1 MGFTTPRL
9 PDFDL
14 DEWRR
19 RPHHRR
25 LEPLVK
31 DWGLNGFGTPE
42 AIYLLYLVKIVIFVG
57 AALLLID
64 ATSDVGGLGNIGNW
78 WADPI
83 VYQKFVVWT
92 LLWEILGLGCGSMP
106 LTFRFLPP
114 IGGVLYWLQPETMRL
129 PPWPDRVPFSRGTRR
144 TGLDVAL
151 YSIVLLAAVVLLF
164 SGSAHGT
171 PVGTVPS
178 WPIWILLGSLALL
191 GLRDKTAFLAAR
203 PEHYAVMLIVFLF
216 PPTNL
221 IFALKLCMLAMW
233 WGAATSK
240 LNRHFP
246 YVVSVMISNTPWQRS
261 KRIKRML
268 WRHYPDDMRPSRISE
283 LLAHGGTVVE
293 FSVPLVLI
301 LSRGGWL
308 TTAAVTIMVLFH
320 VHITST
326 FPLGVPLEWNVF
338 FIYSTIV
345 VFGHYAGVG
354 QSSLTS
360 LGLAVLL
367 VLLLAGLPILGN
379 LRPDLVS
386 FLPSMRYYAGNWA
399 TSVWLFRRDGT
410 EERFDSHLVKP
421 APIVS
426 KQLTRLYDAPTAE
439 LLLYKGLA
447 FRAMHSHGRGLNGL
461 LSRAVDDLSEYTP
474 REGELVAGV
483 ALGWNFGEGHL
494 HNARLLDAV
503 QFECDFTPGQLRVIT
518 LESQPFNR
526 PTQRYQILDA
536 ATGLVE
542 EGTVRVSDLLDR
554 QPWESAD
561 DVPLPVEISFPP
573 NRVEPGPSPAVAPPV
588 PAAPAAAPAADAE
601 PVVAFGPRSRPRPR
615 PAPAAVVAMGRTPA
629 PESAAAPPSPA
640 AVPAPPPA
648 AVPTPP
654 PAAVPAPPPAA
665 VPSPPPAA
673 SPPSRATPP
682 PPPAAAP
689 PHRPP
694 VRVTARPPRT
704 PAARISPPPPAA
716 RPPVAPPPPPAPEP
730 RPSPWPQRNAKI
742 AKSA

>member
-14 DEWRR
+14 DEWRG

-42 AIYLLYLVKIVIFVG
+42 AIYLVYLVKLGIFVG
-57 AALLLID
+57 GALLLID
-64 ATSDVGGLGNIGNW
+64 ATSDVGGLGNVGNW
-78 WADPI
+78 WAEPI

-129 PPWPDRVPFSRGTRR
+129 PPWPDRVPLTRGTRR
-144 TGLDVAL
+144 TGADVTL
-151 YSIVLLAAVVLLF
+151 YSIVVIAAAVLLF
-164 SGSAHGT
+164 TGSAKGS

-178 WPIWILLGSLALL
+178 WPIWVLLVALVLL
-191 GLRDKTAFLAAR
+191 GLRDKTPFLAAR
-203 PEHYAVMLIVFLF
+203 PEHYAVMLVVFLF
-216 PPTNL
+216 PPGNL
-221 IFALKLCMLAMW
+221 IFALKLCIVAMW

-261 KRIKRML
+261 KRVKRLL
-268 WRHYPDDMRPSRISE
+268 WRNYPVDMRPSRVSE
-283 LLAHGGTVVE
+283 LLAHAGTVVE
-293 FSVPLVLI
+293 FTVPLVLI

-326 FPLGVPLEWNVF
+326 FPLGVPLEWNLF
-338 FIYSTIV
+338 FIYSILV
-345 VFGHYAGVG
+345 LFGHYAGVG
-354 QSSLTS
+354 ESSLTS
-360 LGLAVLL
+360 TALAVLL
-367 VLLLAGLPILGN
+367 VLLLAGFPVVGN

-386 FLPSMRYYAGNWA
+386 FLPAMRYYAGNWA
-399 TSVWLFRRDGT
+399 TSVWLFRNDGV
-410 EERFDSHLVKP
+410 EDRFDSHLVKP

-426 KQLTRLYDAPTAE
+426 KQLARLYDEQTAE

-447 FRAMHSHGRGLNGL
+447 FRSMHSHGRALNGL
-461 LSRAVDDLSEYTP
+461 LARAVDDLGAYTP

-503 QFECDFTPGQLRVIT
+503 QFECDFTPGQLRVVAV
-518 LESQPFNR
+518 ESQPFGR

-542 EGTVRVSDLLDR
+542 EGTVRVADLLER
-554 QPWESAD
+554 QPWASGY
-561 DVPLPVEISFPP
+561 DVPLPVEVSF
-573 NRVEPGPSPAVAPPV
+573 
-588 PAAPAAAPAADAE
+588 PAAAPTVSPALVPTLAPSGPPALVPSDAPTLAPNGAGDAARSE
-601 PVVAFGPRSRPRPR
+601 PAPESAPPKAAAAPGGSAGIEPRSRPRPR
-615 PAPAAVVAMGRTPA
+615 PLPAMNGI
-629 PESAAAPPSPA
+629 AARSSPA
-640 AVPAPPPA
+640 AAQ
-648 AVPTPP
+648 
-654 PAAVPAPPPAA
+654 
-665 VPSPPPAA
+665 
-673 SPPSRATPP
+673 
-682 PPPAAAP
+682 PAAAKP
-689 PHRPP
+689 AAAEPA
-694 VRVTARPPRT
+694 TAKPAAAGPAGMGPTGPTTVPT
-704 PAARISPPPPAA
+704 PAARVAAAMPAHGASAPPPRVPAA
-716 RPPVAPPPPPAPEP
+716 RPVAPALPPEP
-730 RPSPWPQRNAKI
+730 RPSPWPQRKVKI

>member
-14 DEWRR
+14 DEWRA

-42 AIYLLYLVKIVIFVG
+42 AIYLVYLIKLVVFVG
-57 AALLLID
+57 GALLVID
-64 ATSDVGGLGNIGNW
+64 ATSDVGGLGHIGDW

-129 PPWPDRVPFSRGTRR
+129 PPWPDRVPLTRGTRR
-144 TGLDVAL
+144 TGADVSL
-151 YSIVLLAAVVLLF
+151 YSIVVIAAVVLLF
-164 SGSAHGT
+164 TGSAAGS

-178 WPIWILLGSLALL
+178 WPIWVLLVALVLL
-191 GLRDKTAFLAAR
+191 GLRDKTPFLAAR
-203 PEHYAVMLIVFLF
+203 PEHYAVMLVVFLF
-216 PPTNL
+216 PPNNL

-261 KRIKRML
+261 KRIKRLL
-268 WRHYPDDMRPSRISE
+268 WRKYPDDMRPSRISE
-283 LLAHGGTVVE
+283 LIAHGGTVVE
-293 FSVPLVLI
+293 FTVPLILI

-326 FPLGVPLEWNVF
+326 FPLGVPLEWNIF
-338 FIYSTIV
+338 FIYSILV
-345 VFGHYAGVG
+345 LFGHYAGVG

-360 LGLAVLL
+360 TALAVLL
-367 VLLLAGLPILGN
+367 VLLLAGFPILGN

-399 TSVWLFRRDGT
+399 TSVWLFRNDGS

-421 APIVS
+421 AAVVS
-426 KQLTRLYDAPTAE
+426 KQLARLYDEQTAE

-447 FRAMHSHGRGLNGL
+447 FRSMHSHGRALNGL
-461 LSRAVDDLSEYTP
+461 LARAVDELDAYTP

-503 QFECDFTPGQLRVIT
+503 QFECDFTPGQLRVIAV
-518 LESQPFNR
+518 ESQPFGR

-536 ATGLVE
+536 ATGLLE
-542 EGTVRVSDLLDR
+542 EGTVRVADLLDR
-554 QPWESAD
+554 QPWESGN
-561 DVPLPVEISFPP
+561 DVPLRVDVTFPATTTSAP
-573 NRVEPGPSPAVAPPV
+573 APARWAEPSPDVGEPEAETATTT
-588 PAAPAAAPAADAE
+588 PASA
-601 PVVAFGPRSRPRPR
+601 GPRPRPRPR
-615 PAPAAVVAMGRTPA
+615 PA
-629 PESAAAPPSPA
+629 AAANGLAARIAPAEVEPAGVEPAGVEPAGVEPAGVEPAGVEPAGGPP
-640 AVPAPPPA
+640 V
-648 AVPTPP
+648 
-654 PAAVPAPPPAA
+654 
-665 VPSPPPAA
+665 
-673 SPPSRATPP
+673 PPSRVTAPP
-682 PPPAAAP
+682 RAAAARPAAPA
-689 PHRPP
+689 RPP
-694 VRVTARPPRT
+694 VRE
-704 PAARISPPPPAA
+704 
-716 RPPVAPPPPPAPEP
+716 EP
-730 RPSPWPQRNAKI
+730 RPSPWPQRKVKI